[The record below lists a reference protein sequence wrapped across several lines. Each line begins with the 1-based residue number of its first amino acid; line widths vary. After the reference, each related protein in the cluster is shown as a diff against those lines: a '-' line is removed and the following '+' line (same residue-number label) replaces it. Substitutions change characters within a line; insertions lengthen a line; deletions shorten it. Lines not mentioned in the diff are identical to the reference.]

1 MNKNLQKALLGA
13 AQASANELVKRRVEV
28 DILETDVKRLEG
40 ELAEKK
46 SRLGLASAGAIT
58 DFNTTIDLLVMCELE
73 LSANESY
80 RHTIDTLGLVQSD
93 ETALVIKK
101 VVKEIVDVYN
111 DRKKPPSDLT
121 ATLS

>member
-13 AQASANELVKRRVEV
+13 AQASANELIERRVKV
-28 DILETDVKRLEG
+28 DILEADVKRLEG
-40 ELAEKK
+40 ELAEKRT
-46 SRLGLASAGAIT
+46 RLGVESAGAIT
-58 DFNTTIDLLVMCELE
+58 DFNTTIDLLVMCDIE

-101 VVKEIVDVYN
+101 VVKEIVDTYN
-111 DRKKPPSDLT
+111 DRKKPPADLT